1 MVAGLAV
8 DDVVNVSVVLTP
20 TPAQFRNF
28 GTLLIAGATDVID
41 ASERIRQYTSIQD
54 IAADFGTTAPE
65 YMASL
70 IYFEQIQKPQYVLIG
85 RWVKTATKSVLHSGL
100 FNTAQ
105 QGTLL
110 TALQAIN
117 NGSFNVIMDG
127 TSRNITGLDFHLIT
141 NLNGAATI
149 INTAM
154 NTSVPGATC
163 KWMPDSIPRFNLT
176 SGAIGAASSISYG
189 AAVSPPTG
197 TDISALLRLTA
208 ATGAAAPIPGAAAE
222 TPLQAAV
229 ALTGNTQ
236 LFGCYAFG
244 FAEANFSDIADA
256 DYEAVAAYIEALVP
270 SHTFW
275 LTDNDSNMLLST
287 STTDLAAVMHS
298 LGYNRTFVQYS
309 SSSPYACFAAF
320 AKFAVIDPT
329 ANNSMITLKFKVET
343 GIVAETI
350 SESQAASLRS
360 KNANVFVNYNNSTA
374 ILQEGVMCSGQFADT
389 MWGAD
394 LMQNRVQTS
403 VFNLL
408 YTTPTKI
415 PQTDAGIHRIQTTVE
430 AELSFMVFNGWSAP
444 GTWNSDGFGEL
455 NPGQYLPKGYYVY
468 TPPLAQQN
476 QADRAARK
484 APVMQC
490 AVKLAG
496 AVHFAN
502 IIINV
507 NP

>member
-28 GTLLIAGATDVID
+28 GTLCIAGASDVID

-65 YMASL
+65 YLAAL
-70 IYFEQIQKPQYVLIG
+70 VYFEQAQKPQYVLIG
-85 RWVKTATKSVLHSGL
+85 RWVKTATKGVLHGGL
-100 FNTAQ
+100 FNTSQ
-105 QGTLL
+105 QATLL
-110 TALQAIN
+110 TSLQAIT
-117 NGSFNVIMDG
+117 NGSFNVIIDG

-154 NTSVPGATC
+154 NVAVTGATC
-163 KWMPDSIPRFNLT
+163 KWMPDSVPRFNFT
-176 SGAIGAASSISYG
+176 SGSTGAASTISYG
-189 AAVSPPTG
+189 APVSPTTG
-197 TDISALLRLTA
+197 TDISALLKMTA
-208 ATGAAAPIPGAAAE
+208 ATGAAAPIAGVAAE
-222 TPLQAAV
+222 TALQAAV

-244 FAEANFSDIADA
+244 FAQATFTDIPDA
-256 DYEAVAAYIEALVP
+256 DHEAVAQYIEALVP
-270 SHTFW
+270 SHTYW
-275 LTDNDSNMLLST
+275 ITDNDSNMLLST
-287 STTDLAAVMHS
+287 STTDLAAVLKS
-298 LGYNRTFVQYS
+298 LNLNRTYLQYS

-343 GIVAETI
+343 GVVAETI
-350 SESQAASLRS
+350 TESQAASLRS

-374 ILQEGVMCSGQFADT
+374 ILQEGAMCSGQFADT

-415 PQTDAGIHRIQTTVE
+415 PQTEAGIHRIQTTVE

-455 NPGQYLPKGYYVY
+455 HPGQFMPKGFYVY

-476 QADRAARK
+476 ETDRAQRK